1 MLKSPQPFLLHHI
14 FSPGEKQNKTKP
26 KVHSKE
32 HSKGK
37 NRFPSL
43 SLKMSERASVFLW
56 PLPHT
61 WWNLLLQPGSLT
73 LPSARVTAWPWGP
86 QTVPAYLCWLCK
98 IINSIP
104 FHSQK
109 CPRAMDQLH
118 GQATYAPHC
127 ASPTP
132 ACVTPE
138 KLSTFHPPFQHK
150 TPATRADVLM
160 SVRMGRAMCLDEH
173 RPFQRDRTF

>member
-1 MLKSPQPFLLHHI
+1 MLKSPQPFLHHI
-14 FSPGEKQNKTKP
+14 FSPENKKPKTP

-32 HSKGK
+32 HSKEK

-43 SLKMSERASVFLW
+43 PLKMSERASVFLW

-73 LPSARVTAWPWGP
+73 LPSARVTTWPWGP
-86 QTVPAYLCWLCK
+86 QTVPVYLCWLCK

-104 FHSQK
+104 FHSQVS
-109 CPRAMDQLH
+109 PRNGSITRPGHL
-118 GQATYAPHC
+118 GPHC

-132 ACVTPE
+132 ACLTPE

-150 TPATRADVLM
+150 TPATRADVLT
-160 SVRMGRAMCLDEH
+160 SVRMGSAMCLDEH
-173 RPFQRDRTF
+173 RPFQRDGTF